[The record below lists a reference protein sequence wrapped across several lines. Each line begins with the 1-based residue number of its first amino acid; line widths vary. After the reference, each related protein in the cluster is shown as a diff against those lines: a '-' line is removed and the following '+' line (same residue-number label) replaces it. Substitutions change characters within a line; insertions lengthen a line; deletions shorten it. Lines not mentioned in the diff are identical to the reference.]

1 MRNHLALWLVTL
13 GLWSCSRLPLE
24 TARSLGRWLGVRY
37 WAMDTR
43 GRRVVE
49 RNIALAYPQ
58 LSRAEQG
65 QMALETLQ
73 ETGCACVR
81 NGPCLASPLERNS
94 IINRRGRGR

>member
-1 MRNHLALWLVTL
+1 
-13 GLWSCSRLPLE
+13 
-24 TARSLGRWLGVRY
+24 
-37 WAMDTR
+37 MDTR

-73 ETGCACVR
+73 ETGA
-81 NGPCLASPLERNS
+81 LALEMGHVWRLPWS
-94 IINRRGRGR
+94 ETASINRRGRGR